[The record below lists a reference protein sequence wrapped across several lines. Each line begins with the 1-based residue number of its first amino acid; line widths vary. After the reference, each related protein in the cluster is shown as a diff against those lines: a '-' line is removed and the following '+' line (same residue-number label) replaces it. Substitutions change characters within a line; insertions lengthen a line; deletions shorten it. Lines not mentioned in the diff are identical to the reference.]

1 MWGGILALLD
11 PAQQLLPLL
20 DLPYISPISPLYLP
34 CALLDPAQQLLPLL
48 DLDEALEE
56 GARVL
61 GHLGRCSGDMAEIY
75 SSGGDI
81 AGI

>member
-1 MWGGILALLD
+1 M
-11 PAQQLLPLL
+11 
-20 DLPYISPISPLYLP
+20 
-34 CALLDPAQQLLPLL
+34 LDPAQQLLPLL

-61 GHLGRCSGDMAEIY
+61 GHLGRCSGDIMEIY